1 MGVHSAVHILL
12 CRKYRFDI
20 SGITRKLN
28 AKDLISEADFFIKFL
43 LPFLRVLQYLP

>member
-12 CRKYRFDI
+12 FRKYRFDI
-20 SGITRKLN
+20 FEITRKSTV
-28 AKDLISEADFFIKFL
+28 KDLISEADFFIKFL

>member
-12 CRKYRFDI
+12 FQKYHFDI
-20 SGITRKLN
+20 SGIIRKLT
-28 AKDLISEADFFIKFL
+28 AKDLIGEADFLIKFL